1 MFATHNIGDQFT
13 THTGGL
19 VTITRTGLIHEAG
32 KGYGGM
38 DQDDDGVVVA
48 EQPKRGRGR
57 PRKAVAPD
65 TTHLTLKL

>member
-1 MFATHNIGDQFT
+1 MFATNNIGDKFT

-38 DQDDDGVVVA
+38 DQDDGAVVV

-65 TTHLTLKL
+65 TTHLTLQL